1 MPDED
6 IQDYPLDETVD
17 KVDPEFG
24 GLKKQEAMSIF
35 QVLDKP
41 EDVSDALLSRFDSF
55 YFITGWGGGGNY
67 ALIIWYFNNLSIKF
81 IIDLQ

>member
-6 IQDYPLDETVD
+6 TQADPLDETMD

-24 GLKKQEAMSIF
+24 DLEKPEGMSIL
-35 QVLDKP
+35 QVLDKL

-55 YFITGWGGGGNY
+55 SVIMEYINYAFIT
-67 ALIIWYFNNLSIKF
+67 IVF
-81 IIDLQ
+81 Q